1 MRRIDIDKFYSSLK
15 EIKLEEKTNKYFLY
29 SINTTIENAEKV
41 VKEMSE
47 KFASLNT
54 EEFVNLEKGRQLIV
68 SQYVELDENGK
79 PIFEQNYVRINK
91 DKTEEFSAQ
100 MNAYIESNKDLIE
113 KYNVVTEEFDKFLA
127 EDVGED
133 FIVKVSFKH
142 IPETLS
148 EKEFSIIKKLIKEN
162 SKEVESI
169 S

>member
-15 EIKLEEKTNKYFLY
+15 EIKFAEKTNKYFLY

-41 VKEMSE
+41 VNEMAE
-47 KFASLNT
+47 KYASLNT

-79 PIFEQNYVRINK
+79 PIFEQNYVRIQK

-113 KYNVVTEEFDKFLA
+113 KYNKITEEFDKFLA
-127 EDVGED
+127 EDVGD
-133 FIVKVSFKH
+133 GFISKVSFKY

-148 EKEFSIIKKLIKEN
+148 EKEFDVVKKLIKED